1 MTLWVRG
8 EWGGAVSFGILN
20 DDSVALHDAAPWLG
34 GRPTG
39 QTVGAGDFRL
49 LAPVTPRNF
58 VGLWN
63 NFHAAAAKQGHA
75 IPTEP
80 LYFLKSTGSLL
91 DPEGIICPPPSY
103 AGRTLYEGELGIVI
117 GTECH
122 DADPAAAEAA
132 IFGYTCVND
141 VTALDLFGDPV
152 FPQWARAKGCD
163 TFGPVGPAV
172 ATGLDWESLVIRTR
186 LAGRERQNYPA
197 SDMILKPAEIVRLI
211 SREMRLHP
219 GDLIACGTSLGAL
232 PMRAG
237 QLVEV
242 DIAGIGVLRNT
253 MATAS
258 VSRDTMATASVVRD
272 TMATP

>member
-1 MTLWVRG
+1 MTLWVRCEHG
-8 EWGGAVSFGILN
+8 ETIGFAIL
-20 DDSVALHDAAPWLG
+20 DGDAVALHDNAPWHG

-39 QTVGAGDFRL
+39 VVVAASDVRL

-63 NFHAAAAKQGHA
+63 NFHAAAAKQGNA

-80 LYFLKSTGSLL
+80 LYFLKSTGSILE
-91 DPEGIICPPPSY
+91 PEGVICPPPSY

-117 GTECH
+117 GSTCH
-122 DADPAAAEAA
+122 DVDEAAAAGS

-152 FPQWARAKGCD
+152 FPQWARAKSCD
-163 TFGPVGPAV
+163 SFGPVGPGI
-172 ATGLDWESLVIRTR
+172 ATGLDWKDLVIRTR
-186 LAGRERQNYPA
+186 LGGRERQNYPA
-197 SDMILKPAEIVRLI
+197 SDMILSPHLIVSML
-211 SREMRLHP
+211 SREMTLHP

-237 QLVEV
+237 MVVEV
-242 DIAGIGVLRNT
+242 EIEGIGVLRNS
-253 MATAS
+253 MKSA
-258 VSRDTMATASVVRD
+258 
-272 TMATP
+272 

>member
-1 MTLWVRG
+1 MTLWVRC
-8 EWGGAVSFGILN
+8 EHGGTVSFGILN
-20 DDSVALHDAAPWLG
+20 DDAVALHDAAPWLG
-34 GRPTG
+34 GKPTG
-39 QTVGAGDFRL
+39 ETVAVGATRL

-63 NFHAAAAKQGHA
+63 NFHAAAAKQGNA

-91 DPEGIICPPPSY
+91 DPEGVICPPQSY

-117 GTECH
+117 GATCR
-122 DADPAAAEAA
+122 DADLATAARA

-163 TFGPVGPAV
+163 TFGPVGPAI
-172 ATGLDWESLVIRTR
+172 ATGLDFADLVIRTR

-197 SDMILKPAEIVRLI
+197 SDMILKPSDIVSLM
-211 SREMRLHP
+211 SREMTLHP

-237 QLVEV
+237 QVVEV
-242 DIAGIGVLRNT
+242 EIEGIGVLRNT
-253 MATAS
+253 MTSA
-258 VSRDTMATASVVRD
+258 
-272 TMATP
+272 